1 MASGWS
7 NHRVQLF
14 DSTGAYLATIGGD
27 WGSGTGEMRTPKDV
41 AIDQDGN
48 VYVTEHQN
56 NRIQKYAPGY
66 PGWVQTNI
74 NGFGSSD
81 QSLPSLEIFGDQI
94 YAGTWNFFG
103 GTAQVWRSPDG
114 RSWSDF
120 SPSWPAGNT
129 NVFDMQPFGPQL
141 YVGTANNLGG
151 QLWRTDGSAWEQI
164 TGDGFGDGNNSGVNA
179 LAVFGKALY
188 AATNNDVT
196 GTEIWRST
204 TGDAGDWAQVNVD
217 GFGGGGTKRDVTL
230 DVFEGMLYVGLSR
243 NDLAELWRS
252 SDGTVWTQVIQ
263 DGLGDA
269 NNDSVSSMEVFQGE
283 FYVGIRNF
291 AEGGQLWRSSNGSD
305 WTLMFSGGLGNS
317 DNSSPYGLIEYGS
330 YLYVVLGN
338 FETGAEVWRSTDGSN
353 WEQVAEGGWGDGKN
367 RTADYFDKGGV
378 IFDGSL
384 YIGAS
389 NWANGAQ
396 IWQMLGESNQIYLP
410 IVEKN

>member
-1 MASGWS
+1 M
-7 NHRVQLF
+7 
-14 DSTGAYLATIGGD
+14 
-27 WGSGTGEMRTPKDV
+27 
-41 AIDQDGN
+41 
-48 VYVTEHQN
+48 
-56 NRIQKYAPGY
+56 
-66 PGWVQTNI
+66 
-74 NGFGSSD
+74 
-81 QSLPSLEIFGDQI
+81 
-94 YAGTWNFFG
+94 
-103 GTAQVWRSPDG
+103 
-114 RSWSDF
+114 
-120 SPSWPAGNT
+120 
-129 NVFDMQPFGPQL
+129 
-141 YVGTANNLGG
+141 
-151 QLWRTDGSAWEQI
+151 
-164 TGDGFGDGNNSGVNA
+164 
-179 LAVFGKALY
+179 
-188 AATNNDVT
+188 
-196 GTEIWRST
+196 
-204 TGDAGDWAQVNVD
+204 
-217 GFGGGGTKRDVTL
+217 
-230 DVFEGMLYVGLSR
+230 
-243 NDLAELWRS
+243 
-252 SDGTVWTQVIQ
+252 IQ

-338 FETGAEVWRSTDGSN
+338 FETGAEVWRSTNGSN

-367 RTADYFDKGGV
+367 RTADYFDKGGL